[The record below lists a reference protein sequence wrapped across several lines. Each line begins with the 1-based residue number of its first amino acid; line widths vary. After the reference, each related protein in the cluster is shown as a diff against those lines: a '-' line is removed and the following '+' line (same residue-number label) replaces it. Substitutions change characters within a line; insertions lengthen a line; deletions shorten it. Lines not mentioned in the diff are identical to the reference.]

1 MSSVVLCCVVLI
13 TGVFG
18 LVLKLC
24 AMGCIVSRFSD
35 ICLLAVYIKSIIIL
49 WPSLAC
55 CPTVPRILR
64 QLPVHRRSLLPS
76 QPSQ

>member
-1 MSSVVLCCVVLI
+1 MSSVVMCCADL

-18 LVLKLC
+18 LVLKMC
-24 AMGCIVSRFSD
+24 AMGCIVSRLSD

-55 CPTVPRILR
+55 CPTVLRILR
-64 QLPVHRRSLLPS
+64 QLPVRRRSLLPS